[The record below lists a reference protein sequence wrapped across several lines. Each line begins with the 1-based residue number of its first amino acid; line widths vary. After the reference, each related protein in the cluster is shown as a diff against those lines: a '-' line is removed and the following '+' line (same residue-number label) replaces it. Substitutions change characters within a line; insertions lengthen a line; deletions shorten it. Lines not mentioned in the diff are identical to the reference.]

1 MIYCMKKFFENGKK
15 ISMKKRDGQAETGVR
30 RSCAGSANLHIQSS
44 QPITRATKNGKKP
57 APKRAGPDPKS
68 LLQCPEIK
76 VARSVYAGIRRV
88 GWTPPTSGSRW
99 ASYASLMLTHST
111 PKTMW
116 TSQSC
121 TMRMRMKQQN
131 FDIETTLIN
140 SQTCYILAISWPFD

>member
-1 MIYCMKKFFENGKK
+1 MTIYCMKKFFENSKK
-15 ISMKKRDGQAETGVR
+15 TSMKKRDGQAETGVR

-44 QPITRATKNGKKP
+44 QPITRATKKP
-57 APKRAGPDPKS
+57 MPKRAGPDPKS
-68 LLQCPEIK
+68 LLECPEIK

-88 GWTPPTSGSRW
+88 GWTPPTSGSRR

-121 TMRMRMKQQN
+121 MMRMRMKQQN
-131 FDIETTLIN
+131 FQIEITLIN
-140 SQTCYILAISWPFD
+140 FQACYIFAISWPFD